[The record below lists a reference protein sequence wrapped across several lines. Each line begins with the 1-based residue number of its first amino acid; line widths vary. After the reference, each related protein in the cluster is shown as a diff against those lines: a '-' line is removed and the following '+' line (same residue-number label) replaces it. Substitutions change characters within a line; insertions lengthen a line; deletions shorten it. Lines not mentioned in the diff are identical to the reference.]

1 MKFKTFFQALLL
13 AAPLAVASQ
22 ARADLV
28 RVEFNTTIDES
39 PFVTPGYTVGDDIT
53 GWFAYDPASVVDP
66 GNSGANHT
74 SYPISEI
81 HILLGG
87 SVYKTGS
94 SIPPASVM
102 LWHAVNET
110 DVSGLGKTHS
120 SAPVDLYD
128 LRGIIFPGP
137 GLEGASPYY
146 AHLVLTDLDAAFY
159 TSAPPYPI
167 DLPPP
172 GVFEFQTL
180 KVNFLGGEPFS
191 RDVWANIDSFTV
203 IAPTPDSGTVPENG
217 NSFGFLGLSVGLLWL
232 HRKFILRSS
241 RCTA

>member
-1 MKFKTFFQALLL
+1 MKSNAFFQALLL

-28 RVEFNTTIDES
+28 RVEFNATIDES
-39 PFVTPGYTVGDDIT
+39 PFVTPGYTVGDNIT
-53 GWFAYDPASVVDP
+53 GWFSYDPTVAGNP
-66 GNSGANHT
+66 GVSDT

-87 SVYKTGS
+87 SVYKTGFS
-94 SIPPASVM
+94 NPPANLM
-102 LWHAVNET
+102 LWHAVNES

-128 LRGIIFPGP
+128 LRGMIALSGP

-146 AHLVLTDLDAAFY
+146 THLVLTDLDAAFY
-159 TSAPPYPI
+159 TSPPPYPI
-167 DLPPP
+167 DFPPP

-180 KVNFLGGEPFS
+180 KVTFLGGEPL
-191 RDVWANIDSFTV
+191 DHTVWANIDSFTV
-203 IAPTPDSGTVPENG
+203 VAAPDSGTVPENG
-217 NSFGFLGLSVGLLWL
+217 NSLGFLGLSVGLLSL
-232 HRKFILRSS
+232 HRKSMLKPS
-241 RCTA
+241 RITG